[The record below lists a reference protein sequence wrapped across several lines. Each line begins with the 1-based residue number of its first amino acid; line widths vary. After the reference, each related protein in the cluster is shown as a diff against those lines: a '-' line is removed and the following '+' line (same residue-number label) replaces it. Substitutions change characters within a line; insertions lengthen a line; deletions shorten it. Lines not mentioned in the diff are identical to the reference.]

1 MVPMTS
7 LTAPPWPALLR
18 RLRAV
23 LTAGSVL
30 LLAAYFVAVLL
41 QVFFRYVLNDSIFW
55 AEEFVRAALV
65 WGVMVSS
72 ALVAASRNHIRVELL
87 ESILPPAGRRVVV
100 FVANALSLGF
110 CLILLYAGV
119 ELINRTWFQL
129 SPMLEIPKWWVY
141 LAIPVG
147 AGLEALLMLLTWNR
161 NDAPHPDHAD
171 TAP

>member
-1 MVPMTS
+1 MTS
-7 LTAPPWPALLR
+7 QNDSSGPALLR

-55 AEEFVRAALV
+55 AEEFVRAALI
-65 WGVMVSS
+65 WGVMVAS

-87 ESILPPAGRRVVV
+87 ESVLPPAGRRVVV
-100 FVANALSLGF
+100 FVSNALSLAF

-119 ELINRTWFQL
+119 ELVDRTWFQL

-141 LAIPVG
+141 AAIPAG
-147 AGLEALLMLLTWNR
+147 AALEALLMLLTWKR
-161 NDAPHPDHAD
+161 NDAPHADHLD
-171 TAP
+171 PTL